1 MILGLRLRPNQ
12 VKFKEQG
19 NPGVVVATVG
29 PTVVRRQLGRRLR
42 QLRGVSGM
50 SVDQVAAERRLG
62 ISRAKLFKL
71 EAGKHAVKP
80 QDIAVL
86 CARYGVSAQE
96 TDTLQAL
103 ALATQDA
110 SWWHVYGEDAVPEWF
125 SLFMDLE
132 PAAATIRQYEAELV
146 PGLLQTRDYA
156 WAIYRAA
163 LPNTD
168 EAEIERRVAVRM
180 ERQAIFDGAPPRQ
193 LHAVLNEA
201 VLLRTVGNEE
211 VMDEQLTKLRD
222 AAGRPEITI
231 DVLPLRAGSHPAMNG
246 SFAILDFPNPGE
258 DPSVAYVET
267 ASSAAYLQK
276 PAELDRYDTIF
287 KQTLPSTIPLLEY
300 SP

>member
-1 MILGLRLRPNQ
+1 MS
-12 VKFKEQG
+12 
-19 NPGVVVATVG
+19 TVG

-50 SVDQVAAERRLG
+50 SVDEVVAERYLG

-86 CARYGVSAQE
+86 CARYGVSPEE
-96 TDTLQAL
+96 TETLQAL

-110 SWWHVYGEDAVPEWF
+110 SWWHVYGDDAVPEWF
-125 SLFMDLE
+125 SLFVELE
-132 PAAATIRQYEAELV
+132 PAATSIRKYEAEFV

-156 WAIYRAA
+156 WAVFRAFQPDA
-163 LPNTD
+163 ED
-168 EAEIERRVAVRM
+168 AEIERRVAVRM
-180 ERQAIFDGAPPRQ
+180 ERQTIFDIARPRR
-193 LHAVLNEA
+193 LHTVLNEA
-201 VLLRTVGNEE
+201 VLLRNVGGDD
-211 VMDEQLTKLRD
+211 VIDAQLAALRR
-222 AAGRPEITI
+222 AAARPEITI
-231 DVLPLRAGSHPAMNG
+231 DVLPLRAGAHAAMNG
-246 SFAILDFPNPGE
+246 SFTILDFANPDE

-276 PAELDRYDTIF
+276 PAELERYDTIF
-287 KQTLPSTIPLLEY
+287 TQILPSTTPLLEY

>member
-1 MILGLRLRPNQ
+1 
-12 VKFKEQG
+12 
-19 NPGVVVATVG
+19 
-29 PTVVRRQLGRRLR
+29 
-42 QLRGVSGM
+42 M
-50 SVDQVAAERRLG
+50 SVDQVVAERHLG

-86 CARYGVSAQE
+86 CARYGVSAKV
-96 TDTLQAL
+96 TSTLQAL

-132 PAAATIRQYEAELV
+132 PVATMIRQYEAEYV

-163 LPNTD
+163 RPDAEN
-168 EAEIERRVAVRM
+168 AEIERRVTIRM
-180 ERQAIFDGAPPRQ
+180 ERQKIFNRARPPQ

-201 VLLRTVGNEE
+201 VLLRTIGDSE
-211 VMDEQLTKLRD
+211 VMAAQL
-222 AAGRPEITI
+222 AALHTAAQRPEIAI
-231 DVLPLRAGSHPAMNG
+231 DVLALRAGAHAAMNG
-246 SFAILDFPNPGE
+246 SFAVLDFPNPRE
-258 DPSVAYVET
+258 DPSMAYVET
-267 ASSAAYLQK
+267 AISAAYLQK
-276 PAELDRYDTIF
+276 PAEIARYDTIF
-287 KQTLPSTIPLLEY
+287 TQIMTGTTPLLEY